1 MVVLKVEIAELGLAG
16 PKGMDVSI
24 DLPPRKLSALHLVA
38 IFIRERE
45 TCLLIFW

>member
-24 DLPPRKLSALHLVA
+24 DLPRKLSALHLVA